1 MPYSPLGDGGECLS
15 ISANRRRH
23 FRLTTQRWPA
33 AKTAVGFYPFTPEVK
48 RVKTFVHG

>member
-1 MPYSPLGDGGECLS
+1 MIFF
-15 ISANRRRH
+15 ISVNWRRH

-33 AKTAVGFYPFTPEVK
+33 AKAVAGFYPFTPEAK